1 MDPLFSSRRGSIVI
15 SFDPSE
21 KPNVLMAKQNLK
33 SSQPGKSSL
42 KRPSMVVPLESPITE
57 DFENVD

>member
-1 MDPLFSSRRGSIVI
+1 MI